1 LRISINNSYILSR
14 RKSLGAVIEDQHG
27 FFPL

>member
-1 LRISINNSYILSR
+1 LSR